1 MIKKTP
7 IILGI
12 RITKIVIAGLIIAIV
27 LIATSSIFTFVLE
40 SIDKD
45 LYYFIIG
52 ISVSIAGFPFF
63 ISLILE
69 SRLENEKDM
78 MFLEFSRDL
87 VENVKSGTP
96 ISKAIFNVRLKN
108 YASLNPYIDKLANQI
123 SLGIPV
129 KAAFQTFARDIGSRT
144 ITRSVTII
152 SESEQSGGQIET
164 ILESVVNSV
173 SQLERLRKERKAA
186 IFTLVVQ
193 GYIIFLI
200 FIVIMLVMQF
210 KILPIAA
217 NLSSGIVGSSSAQ
230 SGLSGIIGGGN
241 SATAEELAR
250 PFIWLLITQGFFAG
264 LVIGKL
270 SEGRIRAGLKHSFV
284 LVIISLLVQTGAKV
298 VLG

>member
-12 RITKIVIAGLIIAIV
+12 RITKTVIAGLIIAIV
-27 LIATSSIFTFVLE
+27 LIVTSSIFTFVLE

>member
-7 IILGI
+7 IIFGI
-12 RITKIVIAGLIIAIV
+12 RITKTVIAGLIIAIV
-27 LIATSSIFTFVLE
+27 LIVTSSIFTFVLE